1 MHVIEGKINGEKIRV
16 AIVDDDASL
25 CKALARLLSAAGISP
40 IAYESAEVFLSD
52 GTNGDPDCLILDI
65 ELGGM
70 SGLDLQ
76 RALWAVGREIPIIF
90 ITAHE
95 EPEFAEQAARLGCV
109 AYLRKSDPGHAVLEA
124 VGRAAG
130 LARREASPG

>member
-1 MHVIEGKINGEKIRV
+1 METKASQRIRV
-16 AIVDDDASL
+16 AVVDDDASL
-25 CKALARLLSAAGISP
+25 CKALGRLLAAAGISTT
-40 IAYESAEVFLSD
+40 IYSSGEAFLAD
-52 GTNGDPDCLILDI
+52 DVNQDPDCLILDI

-76 RALWAVGREIPIIF
+76 RVLSTMGREIPIVF

-95 EPEFAEQAARLGCV
+95 EPELAEQATRLGCV
-109 AYLRKSDPGHAVLEA
+109 AYLRKTDPGQAVLEA

-130 LARREASPG
+130 LAKAGGPPS